1 MERKHSFFMKDKQSS
16 DRIES
21 LVDAFL
27 SWTIQCCDTDKVSK
41 V

>member
-1 MERKHSFFMKDKQSS
+1 MKDKQSS

-27 SWTIQCCDTDKVSK
+27 SWTILIKKTFFQRSFLF
-41 V
+41 